1 MLLKKVDSIISKLD
15 KTLLELEKK
24 ELKLKENIKEMN
36 QLENIAEVAVIDS
49 TKSESVR
56 IDEVM
61 SVIRKM
67 QKVSDES
74 KLEQI
79 NKMLSKIDA
88 DKDGQLQVDDVLKV
102 MLILIRLSELFKKNY
117 KFLCF
122 FLDNRDNWQ
131 RKCKFE

>member
-15 KTLLELEKK
+15 KTLLDLEKK
-24 ELKLKENIKEMN
+24 ESKLKENLKEMN
-36 QLENIAEVAVIDS
+36 QQENVSDDAVIDS
-49 TKSESVR
+49 SKSESVH

-61 SVIRKM
+61 NVIRKM
-67 QKVSDES
+67 QKVPDES

-102 MLILIRLSELFKKNY
+102 S
-117 KFLCF
+117 
-122 FLDNRDNWQ
+122 
-131 RKCKFE
+131 